1 MTLGLARICAFVIAA
16 VVATLY
22 YMSGL
27 ALDMYAVYEDADSK
41 GLVGGISV
49 LVWIFLLAV
58 SVVLI
63 SWNKAIV
70 AVFAAIPFFL
80 LATPVLSMF
89 AFEASKLQ

>member
-1 MTLGLARICAFVIAA
+1 MTLGLARIGALIIAA

-27 ALDMYAVYEDADSK
+27 ALDMYDLYDNADSK
-41 GLVGGISV
+41 LLAGGISV

-58 SVVLI
+58 SLVLI
-63 SWNKAIV
+63 SWNKAAV